1 MSELSARL
9 DLQGP
14 LLAPAERIPY
24 TTVNTSSV
32 PILIGEDYGLERRVD
47 EEWVPVEI
55 RMLVRAIGYGLDP
68 GDRRSLTA
76 AIPGGL
82 APGRYRLHKSVLADR
97 ARPQRALESTLAF
110 AEFDVVS
117 G

>member
-9 DLQGP
+9 ELETTFA
-14 LLAPAERIPY
+14 APAERIPY
-24 TTVNTSSV
+24 TTVNTGSA
-32 PILIGEDYGLERRVD
+32 PILIGEDYGVERRAG
-47 EEWVPVEI
+47 EKWVPVEI
-55 RMLVRAIGYGLDP
+55 RVIVRAIGYGLDP
-68 GDRRSLTA
+68 GHRRSLTA

-82 APGRYRLHKSVLADR
+82 APGHYRLRKTALADPSGPE
-97 ARPQRALESTLAF
+97 RPLDSTVVV